1 MVDERDDRD
10 DRDDRRGPDENRAHR
25 RVSEEQLRERGLYH
39 LPDVPEEPGADNEP
53 IEFDWRDV
61 IAFVLASYQI
71 IFPFLGVVVVIFLIV
86 WGILWLMAL

>member
-10 DRDDRRGPDENRAHR
+10 DRRDPGEDRRS
-25 RVSEEQLRERGLYH
+25 VSDEQLRERGLYH
-39 LPDVPEEPGADNEP
+39 LPDVPEEPGADNTP

-61 IAFVLASYQI
+61 LAFILASYQI

-86 WGILWLMAL
+86 WGILWLISL